1 MILSTSLKII
11 QYIEPYKNIS
21 ISLCRKATLKVGIVK
36 LLLVGLYID
45 VERNNAVNA

>member
-1 MILSTSLKII
+1 MILSTLKII

-21 ISLCRKATLKVGIVK
+21 ISLYRKATLKVGIVR